1 MGVLTLHSR
10 IELELFVRYI
20 LLSFTG
26 APISLGLD
34 MHTFK
39 IHLVHI
45 MVSKKKPNH
54 KVCYCPSSSY
64 VRYKAWRI
72 VGCALQELG
81 QWHTSDEIL

>member
-10 IELELFVRYI
+10 VELEPFVSYL

-45 MVSKKKPNH
+45 MFLKKIQSLLLSQLLLC
-54 KVCYCPSSSY
+54 KVQSTAYSGVC
-64 VRYKAWRI
+64 
-72 VGCALQELG
+72 
-81 QWHTSDEIL
+81 TSGAGSVAHR

>member
-45 MVSKKKPNH
+45 MVSKKKTKPQSLLLSQLLLC
-54 KVCYCPSSSY
+54 KVQSMAHSGVC
-64 VRYKAWRI
+64 
-72 VGCALQELG
+72 
-81 QWHTSDEIL
+81 TSGAGSVAHQ